1 MFEIL
6 SFKTFILLLT
16 VFLIGSGTSETIQ
29 SLNYISSC
37 LTLSFTDKLFTRDL
51 KELPPRV
58 GVRTGALNDAGMGSS
73 NNPTD
78 LWDTLESIKVLG
90 VPSETRIFSG
100 SKLLIVYCILGSH
113 ESFS

>member
-6 SFKTFILLLT
+6 SFKTFILSLP
-16 VFLIGSGTSETIQ
+16 VFLIGSGMIQ
-29 SLNYISSC
+29 SLNFLSSC
-37 LTLSFTDKLFTRDL
+37 LILSSTHELSTRDL

-78 LWDTLESIKVLG
+78 LWDTLGLIKVLG
-90 VPSETRIFSG
+90 VPPETRIFSG
-100 SKLLIVYCILGSH
+100 SKSCSLFIVY
-113 ESFS
+113 